1 MRNKKDTIY
10 KIYIFVKDYIETNK
24 FSPTYSHMNEVLKYS
39 EGTISNTIN
48 YLVKK
53 MMVFQNVIIIKFHI
67 MKKKLEN
74 LNQIFSIFIENY
86 GTIQL
91 IKI

>member
-53 MMVFQNVIIIKFHI
+53 GYLKRPKWGV
-67 MKKKLEN
+67 L
-74 LNQIFSIFIENY
+74 
-86 GTIQL
+86 QL
-91 IKI
+91 TDKEYDNG